1 MGSAVPERGGAEAL
15 LHGDMGAR
23 KTRLK
28 IHMKLSFCIQTP
40 RVNER
45 ILPRSNTIFKVIP
58 PRATSG
64 RWGSAMQDSQRYRHN
79 AAQCL
84 LAAKEAFQPCYRK
97 LRLSMAS
104 SWLSLARQDEAMD
117 NLLASSNASDP
128 VKPDKPAA

>member
-1 MGSAVPERGGAEAL
+1 MA
-15 LHGDMGAR
+15 DMGVR

-40 RVNER
+40 RVNEG
-45 ILPRSNTIFKVIP
+45 ILPRSKHHLKVTP
-58 PRATSG
+58 PRATS
-64 RWGSAMQDSQRYRHN
+64 RRSGSAMQDSQRYRHN

-84 LAAKEAFQPCYRK
+84 LAAKEASQHCYRK

-117 NLLASSNASDP
+117 DLLASSNAADP